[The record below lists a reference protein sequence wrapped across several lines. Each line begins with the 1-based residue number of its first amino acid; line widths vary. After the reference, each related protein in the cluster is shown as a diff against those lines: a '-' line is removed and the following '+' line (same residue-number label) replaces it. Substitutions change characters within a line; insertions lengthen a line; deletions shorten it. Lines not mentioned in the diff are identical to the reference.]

1 MNSYEQLIVNNFIEN
16 NCHQIFLCRK
26 KCLYLTII
34 IKTDITMTNTDILI
48 TGVEVLLK
56 EAGLENKVN
65 LTVEMLMNNK
75 GKKVPHIVAR
85 YWETVTK
92 VNKNKDGY
100 IFVDE
105 VTEKIEELN
114 KYFSSGIFA
123 MGITQRADWLKAS
136 SEDRIEYLKQPG
148 FHHPANFIPKKVEVK
163 KPKRTNRYKNGYQ
176 GKVDFYMDLVADS
189 MGDDCKY
196 NFYTNKLNYFLGRQ
210 EEWLKTQNC

>member
-1 MNSYEQLIVNNFIEN
+1 
-16 NCHQIFLCRK
+16 
-26 KCLYLTII
+26 
-34 IKTDITMTNTDILI
+34 MTNTDILL

-85 YWETVTK
+85 YTETK
-92 VNKNKDGY
+92 VKVNETKDGY

-123 MGITQRADWLKAS
+123 MGITQRADWINAVR
-136 SEDRIEYLKQPG
+136 EDRVEYLKQPG
-148 FHHPANFIPKKVEVK
+148 FNHQANYIAKKVEKVTPEVQK
-163 KPKRTNRYKNGYQ
+163 SRKRYPNGYQ
-176 GKVDFYMDLVADS
+176 GKVDFYLDRLAES
-189 MGDDCKY
+189 MGTDKY
-196 NFYTNKLNYFLGRQ
+196 NYYTKKLNYFLGRQ
-210 EEWLKTQNC
+210 EEWLLTQKCS